1 MAGVRVPATLSID
14 HADESWQGF
23 PCIRVSGRRFAP
35 SGGGQMLMKGT
46 TYAFAVLG
54 GLALLAVAALI
65 PTHRPGVTSV
75 PAALTQPLQA
85 ADVGYAVLPDGR
97 GGTNVESVVYTDAM
111 GFDKKRSLEA
121 FRPPCI
127 RCSAPTAPGA
137 TARRINW
144 EVELRRR
151 FTRMST

>member
-1 MAGVRVPATLSID
+1 M
-14 HADESWQGF
+14 
-23 PCIRVSGRRFAP
+23 
-35 SGGGQMLMKGT
+35 
-46 TYAFAVLG
+46 LG

-65 PTHRPGVTSV
+65 PTHRPGATSV

-121 FRPPCI
+121 FETTVYPVLRAD
-127 RCSAPTAPGA
+127 CSGCHSTQNTAGSGAQAPLHSDVDVNVAH
-137 TARRINW
+137 
-144 EVELRRR
+144 
-151 FTRMST
+151 